1 MKENYYLD
9 DGTYSASQIVIELV
23 RRRLAGEGDIAG
35 DLLSQLKE
43 PLESKEFRL
52 KLHVSIP
59 WKAKFSLSSVRAQ
72 SIIAVLFLCVAPAP
86 VLFKWCTV
94 LLLTSLSPPELY

>member
-43 PLESKEFRL
+43 PLESREFRL
-52 KLHVSIP
+52 KLDVSF
-59 WKAKFSLSSVRAQ
+59 WHTQKYAEMLAY
-72 SIIAVLFLCVAPAP
+72 SIFHHLNAAL
-86 VLFKWCTV
+86 
-94 LLLTSLSPPELY
+94 